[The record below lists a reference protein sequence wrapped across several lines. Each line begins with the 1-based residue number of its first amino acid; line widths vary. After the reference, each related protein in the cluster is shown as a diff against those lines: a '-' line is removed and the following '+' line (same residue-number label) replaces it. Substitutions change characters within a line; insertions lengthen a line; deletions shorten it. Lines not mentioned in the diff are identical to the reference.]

1 MKAAGVSHA
10 RGLFLRTFAQ
20 ERVAMSVESKLG
32 KLVRALLG
40 RKNRGDTAQ
49 PAQVVRARPP
59 AGKSKRRQTDSC
71 EVRDIGS
78 LVL

>member
-1 MKAAGVSHA
+1 
-10 RGLFLRTFAQ
+10 
-20 ERVAMSVESKLG
+20 MSVESKLG

-40 RKNRGDTAQ
+40 RKKHSDTAQ

-59 AGKSKRRQTDSC
+59 AGKLKQRQTESC

>member
-1 MKAAGVSHA
+1 
-10 RGLFLRTFAQ
+10 
-20 ERVAMSVESKLG
+20 MSVESKLG
-32 KLVRALLG
+32 KLIRALLG

-59 AGKSKRRQTDSC
+59 AGKSKRRQTESC